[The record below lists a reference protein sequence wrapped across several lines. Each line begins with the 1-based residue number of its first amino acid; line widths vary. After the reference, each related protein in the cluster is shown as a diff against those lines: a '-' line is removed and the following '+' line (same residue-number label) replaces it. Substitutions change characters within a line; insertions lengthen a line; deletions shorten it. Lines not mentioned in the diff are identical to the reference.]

1 MEAASGV
8 APDQQTQNR
17 RRYRDVPEQ
26 EKEEV
31 RRRTREAY
39 KDAVAAGLKIEA
51 RVREHRK
58 LVPASSVAMVAL
70 PSPRV
75 GDTRERCC
83 HVCHDDFEEGDKLRM
98 MPCAHAF
105 HERCI
110 FHALCVN
117 RLCPVCGYIM
127 PGNEEAL
134 LLEVEVGLRARAG
147 SRS

>member
-31 RRRTREAY
+31 
-39 KDAVAAGLKIEA
+39 AAGLKIEA

-58 LVPASSVAMVAL
+58 LVPASSVAMVGL

-75 GDTRERCC
+75 GDTRERYC

-110 FHALCVN
+110 LQIAL
-117 RLCPVCGYIM
+117 R
-127 PGNEEAL
+127 
-134 LLEVEVGLRARAG
+134 
-147 SRS
+147 